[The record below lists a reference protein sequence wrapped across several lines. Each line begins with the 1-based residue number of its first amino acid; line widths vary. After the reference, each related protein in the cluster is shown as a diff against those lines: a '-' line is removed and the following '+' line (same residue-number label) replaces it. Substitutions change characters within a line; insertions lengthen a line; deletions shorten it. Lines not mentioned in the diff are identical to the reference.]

1 VTAIAARERTCYE
14 PQPLFRLAVLIL
26 AACQSHGASEPPP
39 APPAI
44 SVSGTTTRVVP
55 GHPCRAS
62 VEGVDLEVGGPPLLA
77 QVGADRWTGEDG
89 SNGVTFKRNGV
100 AVARLYA
107 NQLFDADGV
116 PLVRVLQNGDLAD
129 RAGRIVRHAQLA
141 PGGAGVQIGAQT
153 VTNTSNLAV
162 AALLAAP
169 EAEAT
174 VRGLAV
180 CYLLLQATP

>member
-1 VTAIAARERTCYE
+1 
-14 PQPLFRLAVLIL
+14 LFRLAVLIL
-26 AACQSHGASEPPP
+26 AACQSHGASEPP

-77 QVGADRWTGEDG
+77 QVGADRWTGED
-89 SNGVTFKRNGV
+89 STNGVTFKRNGV

-116 PLVRVLQNGDLAD
+116 PLVRVLANGDIAD
-129 RAGRIVRHAQLA
+129 RAGRIVRHAQA
-141 PGGAGVQIGAQT
+141 AANTVQIGAQT
-153 VTNTSNLAV
+153 ITNTSNPAV

-180 CYLLLQATP
+180 CYLLQATP

>member
-1 VTAIAARERTCYE
+1 MTAIAARERNCYE
-14 PQPLFRLAVLIL
+14 PQPLFRIAVLIL
-26 AACQSHGASEPPP
+26 AAACQSHGASEPPP

-116 PLVRVLQNGDLAD
+116 PLVRVLQNGDIAD

-141 PGGAGVQIGAQT
+141 AGGVTIGAQT
-153 VTNTSNLAV
+153 ITNTSNVAI

>member
-1 VTAIAARERTCYE
+1 MTAIAARERNCYE
-14 PQPLFRLAVLIL
+14 PQPLFRIAVLIL
-26 AACQSHGASEPPP
+26 AAACQSHGASEPPP

-77 QVGADRWTGEDG
+77 QVGADRWTGED
-89 SNGVTFKRNGV
+89 STNGVTFKRNGV
-100 AVARLYA
+100 AIARLYA

-116 PLVRVLQNGDLAD
+116 PLVRVLQNGDIAD
-129 RAGRIVRHAQLA
+129 RAGRIVRHAQPVTDA
-141 PGGAGVQIGAQT
+141 VRIGSVT
-153 VTNTSNLAV
+153 ITNTTNPAV